1 MTARILIIEDEALV
15 AMELRFVLEDLG
27 HEVIATVSDAVTA
40 REIVRE
46 AEVDLALVDIHLSDG
61 PTGVALGRELGQE
74 LGVSVLFMT
83 ANPGMVRDGVAG
95 TIGVL
100 SKPTEE
106 RAVQTAVDYA
116 LRRRAGQLET
126 KQGGYLVVKP
136 GTAATAIEGVW
147 AAGDVTDDIYRQ
159 AVTAAGMGCMA
170 ALEAVRFLAEQDHKA
185 EGHPISHKEAEK
197 IGVW

>member
-27 HEVIATVSDAVTA
+27 HEVVATAADAATA
-40 REIVRE
+40 RQVVRE
-46 AEVDLALVDIHLSDG
+46 TDVDLALVDIHLSDG
-61 PTGVALGRELGQE
+61 PTGVALGRELGQD

-100 SKPTEE
+100 SKPTDE

-116 LRRRAGQLET
+116 LRRRAGRPVLYAPPDLQLF
-126 KQGGYLVVKP
+126 G
-136 GTAATAIEGVW
+136 
-147 AAGDVTDDIYRQ
+147 
-159 AVTAAGMGCMA
+159 
-170 ALEAVRFLAEQDHKA
+170 
-185 EGHPISHKEAEK
+185 
-197 IGVW
+197 